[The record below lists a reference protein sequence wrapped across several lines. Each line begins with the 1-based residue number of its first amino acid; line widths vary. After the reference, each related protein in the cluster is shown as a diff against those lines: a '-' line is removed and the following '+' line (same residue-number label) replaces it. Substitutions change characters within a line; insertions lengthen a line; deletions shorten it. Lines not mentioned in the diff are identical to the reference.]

1 MNSVVVY
8 KTEHIVLLFPTHIFW
23 CQILDLKCVHQLSV
37 QAGEGTSIFI
47 KISSI
52 SVALRVMPC
61 HILPLMRDLYD
72 GDDCTSDVDSSFIL
86 NPLFT
91 NIAQERE
98 AN

>member
-23 CQILDLKCVHQLSV
+23 CQVLDFKCVHELSV
-37 QAGEGTSIFI
+37 QAGNGTSIFI
-47 KISSI
+47 KTSSI
-52 SVALRVMPC
+52 SVTLRVMPC
-61 HILPLMRDLYD
+61 HILPLRRDLYN
-72 GDDCTSDVDSSFIL
+72 GDDCTGGVDSPFIL

-91 NIAQERE
+91 NVAQEKK